1 MFPYRIAQLCVF
13 LPLVTVH
20 ITLTIGIAMGNL
32 TACNPYWSDCH
43 SISATGRQYPE
54 FFIFKALL
62 IPTAV
67 FMSAYWLLLHHWL
80 RQMSVAQGKSM
91 MVSGM
96 GIIASLALVLY
107 TVTLGAEGEPYALAR
122 RIGVIFYFAL
132 TAFAHL
138 MLLRSLDYLD
148 TQKLH
153 IVAAQNRLT
162 MIALVLIITAIVSAA
177 LGYFFE
183 EFWTRWEN
191 AYEWWFS
198 LLMISM
204 FYQVGL
210 MWRQTRYKGAFTI
223 DVED

>member
-1 MFPYRIAQLCVF
+1 MLPYRIAQLCVF
-13 LPLVTVH
+13 LPLIAVH
-20 ITLTIGIAMGNL
+20 ITLTTGIAMGNL
-32 TACNPYWSDCH
+32 EPCNPYWSDCH

-67 FMSAYWLLLHHWL
+67 LMVAYWLLLYSWL
-80 RQMSVAQGKSM
+80 RQLSVAQGKSKA
-91 MVSGM
+91 VTAL
-96 GIIASLALVLY
+96 GIVASLALVIY
-107 TVTLGAEGEPYALAR
+107 TVMLGAEGEPYALAR
-122 RIGVIFYFAL
+122 RVGVVLYFAF

-138 MLLRSLDYLD
+138 MLLSSLDNIN
-148 TQKLH
+148 TQNLH

-162 MIALVLIITAIVSAA
+162 VVTLVLIITSIISAA
-177 LGYFFE
+177 LGYFVE
-183 EFWTRWEN
+183 EFWSRWEN

-210 MWRQTRYKGAFTI
+210 MWRQTGYAGHFTTEL
-223 DVED
+223 DN